1 MQVQAPIR
9 DLAAPLLTPL
19 VCRQACLRR
28 AGAAMDVAG
37 HCLSQLLGLCLI
49 QVAVHQHLNVDIAKD
64 VSQVPCKGQ

>member
-1 MQVQAPIR
+1 
-9 DLAAPLLTPL
+9 
-19 VCRQACLRR
+19 
-28 AGAAMDVAG
+28 MDVAG